1 MLFNIF
7 INRKKD
13 IDKLSNFFNSE
24 KDRSCM
30 VIIIGNSGIG
40 KSEFIEYFLN
50 KSISS
55 CIFVNIQTCPSKQI
69 LSSGAYLRELCKE
82 LSTFAKENNLLV
94 MSEFCNRLKSKKLT
108 KKYEK
113 KLIKLTRIKCVR
125 FIQAVRCILK
135 RSHKKLFSENDFLE
149 HFENW
154 EDGICFEYANYILSQ
169 RKFNVVIGNYNS
181 IDSSSFEYFQNLK
194 KSLTTTNWFLEYNN
208 NSYVLSSHAL
218 TLYDVWKRTYSTLY
232 LSLEGIPFEEIEK
245 YIPKEHSF
253 NNNLYRK
260 EYEKNKS
267 NIRVLLKY
275 FHEEC
280 EELNR
285 KHICST
291 SFDSMNDEV
300 LFLIKIIEIHGYS
313 LNIILA
319 KDICEKFLSD
329 KNLYTYNYLI
339 EKLVK
344 INFIKIDHQYI
355 RLTNESEV
363 YFFEKHKLIESL
375 AYKYSYDFYETIL
388 FSTPSYEGISRQDL
402 MMYLIKI
409 NLAVNPLKI
418 IEYMTYLK
426 ESILSRS
433 SSEEAHEMLRNI
445 TQRFFQIEGVREH
458 VWWEIAHL
466 CYEAGAFDLVLQ
478 IISTINV
485 DNDFIERMPW
495 SLLGALTLHCLG
507 EEEKALLRIDNMLNR
522 NMRNK
527 DELAVRILK
536 MIVCRCMRR
545 MDDAQE
551 EYRII
556 FGNRKWKK
564 YIEYAY
570 FLRNLEAIVP
580 PQKCITLMKRS
591 IYILE
596 KNKEIEQANKSRI
609 SLSVQLSRI
618 GKMEEA
624 LDILNKLEESE
635 YLPLLDRHMIL
646 NNRSAIQ
653 MMQGYLE
660 DVDKLLFSALKL
672 SPTKFAE
679 NVIMLNICIYKA
691 KIGDVIS
698 ANKMLIKHL
707 NSIEYSTDPRILCA
721 YYDALYNF
729 SIMLNKIHL
738 CNDFLLKIEKNLAYI
753 DFGLHAYWSNRLSSH
768 KKELHNNSFLNCRNF
783 HCPLLVFWSFP
794 LKGYFKR

>member
-13 IDKLSNFFNSE
+13 INKLSNFFDSE
-24 KDRSCM
+24 RDRNCM

-40 KSEFIEYFLN
+40 KSEFIEYFLK

-82 LSTFAKENNLLV
+82 LNAFAKENNLLT
-94 MSEFCNRLKSKKLT
+94 MGEFCNRLKSKKLI
-108 KKYEK
+108 KKYDE
-113 KLIKLTRIKCVR
+113 KLIKLTRIKWIR
-125 FIQAVRCILK
+125 FIQAVRCTLK
-135 RSHKKLFSENDFLE
+135 RIQKKLFSENDFLE

-154 EDGICFEYANYILSQ
+154 EDGVCFEYSNYILSQ
-169 RKFNVVIGNYNS
+169 GKFNVVIGNYNS

-194 KSLTTTNWFLEYNN
+194 KSLITTTWFLEYNS
-208 NSYVLSSHAL
+208 NSSVPHAL

-232 LSLEGIPFEEIEK
+232 LPLEGIPFEEIEK
-245 YIPKEHSF
+245 HIPQEQSF
-253 NNNLYRK
+253 NNNLYRE
-260 EYEKNKS
+260 EYEKNK
-267 NIRVLLKY
+267 NNLRVLLKY
-275 FHEEC
+275 FYEEC
-280 EELNR
+280 DKLNR
-285 KHICST
+285 KNICSM
-291 SFDSMNDEV
+291 SFDNMNDEV
-300 LFLIKIIEIHGYS
+300 LFLIKIIEIHGCS
-313 LNIILA
+313 LNLNLA
-319 KDICEKFLSD
+319 KYICEKFLSD
-329 KNLYTYNYLI
+329 KNLYTYHDLI
-339 EKLVK
+339 EKLK
-344 INFIKIDHQYI
+344 EINFIKIDHEYI
-355 RLTNESEV
+355 RLTKKSEV
-363 YFFEKHKLIESL
+363 YSFEKNKLIESL
-375 AYKYSYDFYETIL
+375 AYKYSYDFYEKIL
-388 FSTPSYEGISRQDL
+388 SSPPSYEGISRQDL

-418 IEYMTYLK
+418 IEYMSYLK

-433 SSEEAHEMLRNI
+433 SSKEAHEILGNI
-445 TQRFFQIEGVREH
+445 TQRFFQIEGVREY

-478 IISTINV
+478 IISTTNTN
-485 DNDFIERMPW
+485 NDLIERMPW
-495 SLLGALTLHCLG
+495 PLLNALTLHCLG
-507 EEEKALLRIDNMLNR
+507 EEEKALSQIDNMLNR
-522 NMRNK
+522 NMRNQ
-527 DELAVRILK
+527 DELAIRILK
-536 MIVCRCMRR
+536 MIVCRCMKR

-564 YIEYAY
+564 HVEYAY
-570 FLRNLEAIVP
+570 FLRDLEAIVP
-580 PQKCITLMKRS
+580 PQECITLMKRS
-591 IYILE
+591 IHILE
-596 KNKEIEQANKSRI
+596 KKKEIEQANKSRI

-635 YLPLLDRHMIL
+635 YLPLLDRHMVL

-679 NVIMLNICIYKA
+679 NVIMLNICIYKS
-691 KIGDVIS
+691 KIGDVIG
-698 ANKMLIKHL
+698 ANNMLIKHL
-707 NSIEYSTDPRILCA
+707 NSIEYCTDPRILCA

-729 SIMLNKIHL
+729 SIMLNKKHL

-753 DFGLHAYWSNRLSSH
+753 DSGLYAYWSNRLSSH
-768 KKELHNNSFLNCRNF
+768 KKELRNNLFLNCRNF